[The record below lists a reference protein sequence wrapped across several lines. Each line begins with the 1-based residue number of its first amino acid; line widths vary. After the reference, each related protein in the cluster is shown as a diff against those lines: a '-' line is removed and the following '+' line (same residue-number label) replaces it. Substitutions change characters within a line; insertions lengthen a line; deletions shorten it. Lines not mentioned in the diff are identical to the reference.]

1 MKYILFIDDGM
12 ADNPVEEL
20 GGKTP
25 IEFANIPNVDKIAS
39 RGTVGSVRTIPEG
52 IAPGSDTAILG
63 ILGCDVTKCY
73 NGRGPLEAAANNIF
87 LDPGNVGYRCN
98 IVAFEDGD
106 KPLEER
112 KILSHSAGS
121 VEGEDA
127 VALMEYLLGQPEF
140 VEALTDAEMKIH
152 VFPNFR
158 QTAVQTFA
166 DIATQKLIPPHDHL
180 GEVCGPLLPSGCE
193 NAEKLKKIM
202 ILANKLLD
210 KHPIN
215 ERRRAENKL
224 PANGVWFWAQGTAAA
239 LPKFEERYG
248 KKSAAV
254 SAVPLVQG
262 IAALMGISLVYVE
275 GATGEID
282 TNLEGKVAAALE
294 LVKENDFVVVHVEAP
309 DECTHNGDL
318 KGKVQS
324 IEWLDSRVLTPLMAG
339 LEKLGVDYRLLFVS
353 DHKTLTS
360 TRGHDGEPVPY
371 LLFDSRVDNKT
382 GAVFNEKQ
390 GEKGPFIEKG
400 TMLMDYLFSDRL

>member
-1 MKYILFIDDGM
+1 MKYILFIGDGM
-12 ADNPVEEL
+12 ADNPVDEL

-25 IEFANIPNVDKIAS
+25 IEFAHIPNIDKIAS
-39 RGTVGSVRTIPEG
+39 RGTVGSVRTIPIG

-87 LDPGNVGYRCN
+87 LNPGNVGYRCN
-98 IVAFEDGD
+98 IVSFEDGD
-106 KPLEER
+106 KPLKEK
-112 KILSHSAGS
+112 KIISHSAGS
-121 VEGEDA
+121 VEGDDA
-127 VALMEYLLGQPEF
+127 VALMEYLLSQKEF
-140 VEALTDAEMKIH
+140 IEVLTAADMKIH

-158 QTAVQTFA
+158 QTAVQAFA
-166 DIATQKLIPPHDHL
+166 DITSQILTPPHDHL
-180 GEVCGPLLPSGCE
+180 GEVVGSLLPSGCE
-193 NAEKLKKIM
+193 NAEKLTKI
-202 ILANKLLD
+202 IITANNLLD

-215 ERRRAENKL
+215 NRRRSEGKL
-224 PANGVWFWAQGTAAA
+224 PANGIWFWAQGTAAA
-239 LPKFEERYG
+239 LPKFSEHYG
-248 KKSAAV
+248 HSAAAV

-282 TNLEGKVAAALE
+282 TNLEGKVTAALE
-294 LVKENDFVVVHVEAP
+294 LIKDYDFVIIHVEAP

-318 KGKVQS
+318 KGKIQS

-339 LEKLGVDYRLLFVS
+339 IAEMGYEYRLLFVS

-360 TRGHDGEPVPY
+360 TRGHDGDPVPY
-371 LLFDSRVDNKT
+371 LLFDSRRDEKT

-390 GEKGPFIEKG
+390 GENGPFIEKG